1 MESVCLLSVIKPL
14 SVVFGFVAIKASL
27 KRFITSNSKRNLTE
41 EDDFL
46 ALSLLLYS
54 SKRDTTKKTDADSW
68 TDLQLK
74 ADEHDQE
81 DKTETEDTDGQA
93 DQPPE

>member
-1 MESVCLLSVIKPL
+1 MKRAVYSCIISYCC
-14 SVVFGFVAIKASL
+14 FGFVAIKASL
-27 KRFITSNSKRNLTE
+27 KRFITSNSKRNLTK

-46 ALSLLLYS
+46 VLNLLLPS